1 MHQHPFADDAL
12 ETIPQAAVL
21 GWSQAGCRDCV
32 NCRRLIPII
41 SPFIYMLITFG
52 RNSNSA

>member
-1 MHQHPFADDAL
+1 MHQHPFADGAL